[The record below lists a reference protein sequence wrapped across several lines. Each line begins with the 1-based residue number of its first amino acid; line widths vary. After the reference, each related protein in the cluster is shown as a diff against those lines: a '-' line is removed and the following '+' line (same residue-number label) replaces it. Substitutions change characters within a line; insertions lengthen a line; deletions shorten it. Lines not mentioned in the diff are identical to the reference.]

1 MFRADDRMFKI
12 IATGFAWAAVVCF
25 ARAFLGGLQEE
36 AGLLICACFL
46 AGFSAVALLV
56 TKGGE

>member
-1 MFRADDRMFKI
+1 MRMFRAV
-12 IATGFAWAAVVCF
+12 ATGFAWAAVVCF